1 MVHTREVAAATP
13 VPSLPYPTQA
23 EAAAEDKAKEAG
35 VARAASEEAEAEAE
49 AARTARE
56 SKAQEGRGGQG
67 TRI

>member
-1 MVHTREVAAATP
+1 MGTRERWQQRRQCR
-13 VPSLPYPTQA
+13 LPYPTQA

-67 TRI
+67 IRI